1 MRNCCEAESK
11 LFVVCCGCGVRGR
24 YAEIRFISVTPKK
37 TFASCKS
44 GEKIALPII
53 ESLMRAKPSP
63 SSRGVGVE
71 PRPRAAEYRDAA
83 ALLVLGGAF
92 GRRCGPPRTP
102 AQQPAAQ
109 HLTLHPQPHSLVLSL
124 PADAHG
130 RLDVPTGE
138 LEPLERYAIVP
149 RGSVALREAKQL
161 REESEA
167 MEAKEARSARVRRG
181 LKEQQSLHEQH
192 ALREEEGR

>member
-1 MRNCCEAESK
+1 M
-11 LFVVCCGCGVRGR
+11 
-24 YAEIRFISVTPKK
+24 
-37 TFASCKS
+37 
-44 GEKIALPII
+44 KIALPII
-53 ESLMRAKPSP
+53 EACEAKPST